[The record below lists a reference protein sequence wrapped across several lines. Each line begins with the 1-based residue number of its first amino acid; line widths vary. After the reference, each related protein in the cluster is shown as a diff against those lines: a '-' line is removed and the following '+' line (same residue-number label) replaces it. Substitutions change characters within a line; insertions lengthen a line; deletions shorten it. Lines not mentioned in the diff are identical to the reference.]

1 MSSHEHTFAERTQ
14 QFQSLLNTLHI
25 TNDQAAPLT
34 TDQGH
39 QQALELLRATR
50 KNRNHVFLVGNGGSA
65 GVAAHATTDMS
76 NLAKLRVMTLH
87 ESALVTCL
95 SNDFGYD
102 QVFSKQLANFA
113 DPGDLLIAISS
124 SGQSA
129 NILNAAT
136 AIQQAG
142 GQLITLSGFDADN
155 PLRQQ
160 GNLNYWLDSHDYGMV
175 EIAHLFILH
184 YLAEKVA

>member
-1 MSSHEHTFAERTQ
+1 MSSHEQSFTERAQ
-14 QFQSLLNTLHI
+14 QFQSLLNALH
-25 TNDQAAPLT
+25 TTDARASSLT
-34 TDQGH
+34 IDQGH
-39 QQALELLRATR
+39 QHALELLRATR

-87 ESALVTCL
+87 EPALVTCL
-95 SNDFGYD
+95 SNDFGYE

-142 GQLITLSGFDADN
+142 GQLMTLSGFRANN

-160 GNLNYWLDSHDYGMV
+160 GDINYWLDSDDYGMV